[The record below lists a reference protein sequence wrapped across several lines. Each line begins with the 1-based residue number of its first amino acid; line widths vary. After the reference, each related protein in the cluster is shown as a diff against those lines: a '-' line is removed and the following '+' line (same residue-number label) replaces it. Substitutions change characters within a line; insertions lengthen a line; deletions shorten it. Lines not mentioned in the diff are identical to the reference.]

1 MAQQVWKAESEVVD
15 LAMELI
21 GQHHPDLALV
31 SDEIAIIFREKAGK
45 AGGEVVLG
53 KSRKASPLFG
63 VLGET
68 DYKFIIELA
77 MDEWLGLTSKQK
89 RALIDHHLCACRTE
103 EDPKSGNLRCFIAPP
118 EVSMFFDEMDRY
130 GDWRPRP
137 DDEDAPPISPVEEL
151 FGKTGD
157 ADEDDEA

>member
-1 MAQQVWKAESEVVD
+1 MGQVWKAEQKVVD
-15 LAMELI
+15 MALDLI

-53 KSRKASPLFG
+53 KSKKASPLFG
-63 VLGET
+63 VLGDT

-77 MDEWLGLTSKQK
+77 SDEWMDLTSRQQM
-89 RALIDHHLCACRTE
+89 ALLDHHLCACRTE

-118 EVSMFFDEMDRY
+118 DVAMYFDEYDRW

-137 DDEDAPPISPVEEL
+137 EDDDTPPISPVEEM
-151 FGKTGD
+151 FGKKDDDG
-157 ADEDDEA
+157 ADDT